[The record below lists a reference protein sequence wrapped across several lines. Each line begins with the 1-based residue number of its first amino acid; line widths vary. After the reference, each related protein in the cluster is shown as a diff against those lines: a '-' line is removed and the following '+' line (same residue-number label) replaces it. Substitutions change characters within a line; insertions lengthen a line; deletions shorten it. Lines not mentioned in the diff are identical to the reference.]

1 MQEKE
6 KLESELQNFK
16 DVSIATIM
24 EKDRE
29 LEELTNK
36 YSPEMLEALLKE
48 RDQLCEENEEFK
60 KRMLNMESDL
70 ESERVDNEEKR
81 RVLENEVSAIEK
93 YKEQLDRN
101 KTYEAS
107 LIEELRR
114 FDEKIQQLE
123 KNEKKSEELLNEKRS
138 EVEKLKRT
146 IIANE
151 GQNVMGEEIE
161 KLVQKYDKKIEEI
174 SKENMT
180 KEATLRL
187 TVERIESENIEL
199 GRKCEGLE
207 KEKVKVIENA
217 TALKIRIESMEDKME
232 REKKDF
238 EEQMNEKLEEVV
250 MEKERLEREMRKL
263 MEELVI

>member
-1 MQEKE
+1 
-6 KLESELQNFK
+6 
-16 DVSIATIM
+16 
-24 EKDRE
+24 
-29 LEELTNK
+29 
-36 YSPEMLEALLKE
+36 
-48 RDQLCEENEEFK
+48 
-60 KRMLNMESDL
+60 
-70 ESERVDNEEKR
+70 
-81 RVLENEVSAIEK
+81 
-93 YKEQLDRN
+93 
-101 KTYEAS
+101 
-107 LIEELRR
+107 
-114 FDEKIQQLE
+114 
-123 KNEKKSEELLNEKRS
+123 
-138 EVEKLKRT
+138 
-146 IIANE
+146 
-151 GQNVMGEEIE
+151 MGEEIE